1 MKIYKSNFSAE
12 ELAQW
17 EALIAKGK
25 VAPEDNQEE
34 MEDQVPATPKKPAK
48 KAEVEDYEETKKS
61 FPEVAAA
68 LARMEDLAKSLEMKE
83 FTDIAKRYEPLGEDV
98 EELAKTLYDMSHE
111 APDMYEKYINVLEKS
126 LTMQNQGG
134 LFGEV
139 GKSAGGYS
147 AATGAEAKAEMK
159 AAEIMKSNP
168 DICYDDAIAKA
179 WEDPELMDEYDAE
192 YHN

>member
-1 MKIYKSNFSAE
+1 MKIYKSNFTAE
-12 ELAQW
+12 ELEQW
-17 EALIAKGK
+17 NALIAKGK

-34 MEDQVPATPKKPAK
+34 MEDQVPTAPKKPAK
-48 KAEVEDYEETKKS
+48 KAEVEDFDTQKS

-83 FTDIAKRYEPLGEDV
+83 FTEIAKRYEDLGENV

-111 APDMYEKYINVLEKS
+111 APEMYEKYIAVLEKS
-126 LTMQNQGG
+126 LDMQNQGG
-134 LFGEV
+134 LFREI

-159 AAEIMKSNP
+159 AHEIMKSNP